1 MNLSTANAIT
11 ELSQWSSSA
20 RRTPAPPALDI
31 RSALH
36 ESFRQKEIPGI
47 RDVRVLPRDSRS
59 GTRHKAF
66 VILAT
71 QDVDRDY
78 AIIQLLDQ
86 FAELDY
92 DLVPESSARLV
103 PDGARSIGL

>member
-1 MNLSTANAIT
+1 MNVSIANAPT
-11 ELSQWSSSA
+11 ESQWSSSA
-20 RRTPAPPALDI
+20 RRPTAPPALDI
-31 RSALH
+31 RPALR

-47 RDVRVLPRDSRS
+47 REVRVLPRDLRS
-59 GTRHKAF
+59 GARHKAF

-71 QDVDRDY
+71 HDVDRDF

-103 PDGARSIGL
+103 PDGARAIGV

>member
-1 MNLSTANAIT
+1 MNTSIANST
-11 ELSQWSSSA
+11 ELSQWSTSA
-20 RRTPAPPALDI
+20 RRSAAPALDI
-31 RSALH
+31 RTALR

-47 RDVRVLPRDSRS
+47 RDVRVLPRDARS

-71 QDVDRDY
+71 QDVDRDF

-103 PDGARSIGL
+103 PDGARPLGL

>member
-1 MNLSTANAIT
+1 MSLSVSNIAA
-11 ELSQWSSSA
+11 ESGQWSSS
-20 RRTPAPPALDI
+20 RRRSPDPALDI
-31 RSALH
+31 RSALR

-47 RDVRVLPRDSRS
+47 REVRVLPRDARS

-71 QDVDRDY
+71 HDVDRDF

-103 PDGARSIGL
+103 PDGARAIGV